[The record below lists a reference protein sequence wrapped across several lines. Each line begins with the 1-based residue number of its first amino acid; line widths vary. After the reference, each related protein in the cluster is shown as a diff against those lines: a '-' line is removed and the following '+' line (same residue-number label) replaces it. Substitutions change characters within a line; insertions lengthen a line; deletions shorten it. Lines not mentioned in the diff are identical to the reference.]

1 MLRLVVGAERQQME
15 KQQDGRAENG
25 PLEVE
30 WLSEPL
36 DINVSRNGTKVPRRK
51 VKVRGRLED
60 EWLEKEAGLPPG
72 GVARLVIAIAKAA
85 RHGYEARLDGSI
97 RFVHMYDKKQG
108 LYLSPQLMGE
118 FRSEVLK
125 EVGFRLLFEG
135 HEIDSLERARA
146 LNDEWGEGEVDEVT
160 PDPMMRCPKCG
171 HHFRAGK
178 KR

>member
-1 MLRLVVGAERQQME
+1 ME

-72 GVARLVIAIAKAA
+72 GCCAA
-85 RHGYEARLDGSI
+85 RHGDCEGGAARLRG
-97 RFVHMYDKKQG
+97 
-108 LYLSPQLMGE
+108 
-118 FRSEVLK
+118 
-125 EVGFRLLFEG
+125 
-135 HEIDSLERARA
+135 AA
-146 LNDEWGEGEVDEVT
+146 
-160 PDPMMRCPKCG
+160 
-171 HHFRAGK
+171 
-178 KR
+178 